1 MKNAFVKLDIQKLV
15 FNVFVMELKIMK
27 FVNVAIISRTLNG
40 MNIFVDVKV
49 DS

>member
-1 MKNAFVKLDIQKLV
+1 MKNAFVKLDIQKSV

-27 FVNVAIISRTLNG
+27 FVNVAIISLTLNG
-40 MNIFVDVKV
+40 MNTFVDVKV